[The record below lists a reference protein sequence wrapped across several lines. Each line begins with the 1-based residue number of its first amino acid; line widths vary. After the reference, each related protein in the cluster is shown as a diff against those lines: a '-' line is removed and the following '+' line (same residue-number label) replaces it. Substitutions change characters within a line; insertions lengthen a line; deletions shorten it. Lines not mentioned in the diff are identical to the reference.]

1 MLNHLLVRLTIG
13 CLLVL
18 GIKLSALY
26 FLPMVLLLNTHHKEF
41 LRVFRVVIKN
51 GAHWAPF
58 LYRIQRGKAVAFIR
72 LQYVY

>member
-18 GIKLSALY
+18 GIKPQRTLFSTYGAFAQY
-26 FLPMVLLLNTHHKEF
+26 SSQ
-41 LRVFRVVIKN
+41 RVFRVVIKN

>member
-18 GIKLSALY
+18 GIKFSALY

-41 LRVFRVVIKN
+41 F
-51 GAHWAPF
+51 GW
-58 LYRIQRGKAVAFIR
+58 
-72 LQYVY
+72 

>member
-26 FLPMVLLLNTHHKEF
+26 FYLWCFCLILITKSFSVGNKKTEPTG
-41 LRVFRVVIKN
+41 LR
-51 GAHWAPF
+51 F
-58 LYRIQRGKAVAFIR
+58 LYRFQRGEAVAFVR